1 MLVRALLVLGIVGM
15 LLLGGFENSEVGVDV
30 SWGWT
35 RECAELT
42 IRYQD
47 GCDASVSDN
56 CGSFCFYAD
65 CVKCT
70 DAYHWH
76 CTAYGGDPPACIAG
90 FWERHGVSPCAIW
103 VWHLHQDSDEY
114 RAEGFNSPNIGPA
127 LVFGVIN
134 DPALAEAPVACN
146 VIGRTVPEEI
156 GGGAWTRLDP
166 NDPDVERS
174 GFRDRASLAISDIP
188 GLVVVAGG
196 AGAPELIGV
205 NKVSDTVVMLV
216 PRGAGTNVVEYR
228 YWVYS
233 GFVPLEVRVPYE
245 RLTGLVTIVASK
257 GIHSFQL
264 RMVDPDGNASLG
276 SNVVHQVLGMEAP
289 VVVPLAGLSRPPTP
303 TPMPVPPTGLT
314 RPVTPVISS
323 VVQEPVLADTV
334 RVTLAGSY
342 SGVEYRWWPHSGL
355 GPVSRSS
362 YAEWM
367 GVVSDTSRSF
377 LIRGLAIGPVV
388 GQNQGTP
395 VPVSPSFRLRNA
407 FDFQVRIF
415 SPQVLNGDLVLVYS
429 EPSQA
434 VVAQVWSGANWEW

>member
-1 MLVRALLVLGIVGM
+1 MSVRLF
-15 LLLGGFENSEVGVDV
+15 LLLSFLFILFLEVSSFSGRLVDISWADPPPPDQCVEYTNDYSE
-30 SWGWT
+30 
-35 RECAELT
+35 
-42 IRYQD
+42 
-47 GCDASVSDN
+47 GCDANESN
-56 CGSFCFYAD
+56 KCGSFCFYAV
-65 CVKCT
+65 CVE
-70 DAYHWH
+70 
-76 CTAYGGDPPACIAG
+76 CTAATHRHCDPNLLGGCSWRPPLGAPPHD
-90 FWERHGVSPCAIW
+90 HGESPCARW

-264 RMVDPDGNASLG
+264 RMVDPDGNVSLG

-342 SGVEYRWWPHSGL
+342 SGVEYRWVASQRLGACLSFFVCGMDGCGAGHEPFVLDQRFSYWSCGWSESGYSCAR
-355 GPVSRSS
+355 V
-362 YAEWM
+362 
-367 GVVSDTSRSF
+367 TK
-377 LIRGLAIGPVV
+377 
-388 GQNQGTP
+388 
-395 VPVSPSFRLRNA
+395 
-407 FDFQVRIF
+407 FQV
-415 SPQVLNGDLVLVYS
+415 
-429 EPSQA
+429 A
-434 VVAQVWSGANWEW
+434 